1 VRIALLVLGLLLTPA
16 TLADNWWIQS
26 YGFDKSKLDGTG
38 VTIAVIDTG
47 IDSSHPDLAGTVVDG
62 VDFSSV
68 GVPNGTSGV
77 GSSAFHGTMVASLIV
92 GQGSA
97 ESGVVGVAPGA
108 KLLSISIGLGVPGS
122 DTDAQIAQAVRWA
135 VDHDADIIN
144 LSLTRNS
151 QTWPKSWDDA
161 FSYAFENDVI
171 VVAAAGNRS
180 DKSSR
185 PSAPATIPGVVSV
198 GGVTKLKEP
207 AEASAAGLGVAISAP
222 AEDLLGSYPGEGYR
236 VWDGSSAAAPLVS
249 GLLAL
254 MSQADPKASANDL
267 IERLISSATDLGEPG
282 FDANYGHGLINPTAA
297 LSSKEAASQ
306 NPLGSLEN
314 WIAQYRSSAQEE
326 QSELVVPVQPE
337 PVTLSDQTEVIEEEE
352 NLQPVGQSNS
362 EPWLNP
368 LLYWLLAPLAPLLWI
383 VLRRKRKGQDRALK
397 KNKGKPQHD
406 SSVN

>member
-1 VRIALLVLGLLLTPA
+1 MRVALAILGLLLTPA
-16 TLADNWWIQS
+16 TLADNWWIGS
-26 YGFDKSKLDGTG
+26 YGFDQTKLDGSG

-47 IDSSHPDLAGTVVDG
+47 IDASHPDLAGTVIDG

-68 GVPNGTSGV
+68 GVPNGTAGV
-77 GSSAFHGTMVASLIV
+77 GSSAFHGTMVASLIA

-97 ESGVVGVAPGA
+97 ASGVIGVAPGA

-122 DTDAQIAQAVRWA
+122 DTDTQVAQAVRWA

-151 QTWPKSWDDA
+151 QSWPKSWDEA

-180 DKSSR
+180 DNSSR
-185 PSAPATIPGVVSV
+185 PSAPAIIPGVVSV
-198 GGVTKLKEP
+198 GGVTKLEEP

-222 AEDLLGSYPGEGYR
+222 AEDLLGAYPGESYR
-236 VWDGSSAAAPLVS
+236 VWGGSSAAAPIVT

-254 MSQADPKASANDL
+254 MSQSDPDASANDL
-267 IERLISSATDLGEPG
+267 IKRLIGSATDLGEPG
-282 FDANYGHGLINPTAA
+282 FDANYGHGLIDPTAA
-297 LSSKEAASQ
+297 LKSKAVAED
-306 NPLGSLEN
+306 NPLGSLAN
-314 WIAQYRSSAQEE
+314 WIKQYRSSAEE
-326 QSELVVPVQPE
+326 EESELVVPSEPDPVGVGEQTQFVQGGENLE
-337 PVTLSDQTEVIEEEE
+337 PVS
-352 NLQPVGQSNS
+352 QSNS

-383 VLRRKRKGQDRALK
+383 VLRRKRKGQARALK
-397 KNKGKPQHD
+397 KTKGKPQHD

>member
-1 VRIALLVLGLLLTPA
+1 MVLGLLLTPA
-16 TLADNWWIQS
+16 TLANNWWIES
-26 YGFDKSKLDGTG
+26 YGFDQTKFDGTG

-62 VDFSSV
+62 VDFSGV
-68 GVPNGTSGV
+68 GVPKGSSGV
-77 GSSAFHGTMVASLIV
+77 GSSSFHGTMVASLIT
-92 GQGSA
+92 GQGSST
-97 ESGVVGVAPGA
+97 SGVIGVAPGA

-122 DTDAQIAQAVRWA
+122 DTDAQIAQAVKWA

-151 QTWPKSWDDA
+151 QSWPKSWDEA
-161 FSYAFENDVI
+161 FSYAFANDVI

-198 GGVTKLKEP
+198 GGVTKAQEP

-222 AEDLLGSYPGEGYR
+222 SEDLLGSYPGEGYR
-236 VWDGSSAAAPLVS
+236 VWDGSSAAAPIVS

-254 MSQADPKASANDL
+254 MTQADPDASANDL
-267 IERLISSATDLGEPG
+267 VERLITSATDLGEPG
-282 FDANYGHGLINPTAA
+282 FDANYGHGLINPSAA
-297 LSSKEAASQ
+297 LKSKAVSEQ
-306 NPLGSLEN
+306 NPLGSLAN
-314 WIAQYRSSAQEE
+314 WIKQYRSTAQEE
-326 QSELVVPVQPE
+326 QSELVVPAEPE
-337 PVTLSDQTEVIEEEE
+337 PVDLGEQTQLVQGGE
-352 NLQPVGQSNS
+352 NLEPVSQSDS

-383 VLRRKRKGQDRALK
+383 VLRRKRKGQARALK
-397 KNKGKPQHD
+397 KTKGKPQHD

>member
-1 VRIALLVLGLLLTPA
+1 MRVALAVVGLLLTPA
-16 TLADNWWIQS
+16 TLADNWWIEG
-26 YGFDKSKLDGTG
+26 YGFDQTKLDGTG

-47 IDSSHPDLAGTVVDG
+47 IDSSHPDLAGTVIDG

-68 GVPNGTSGV
+68 GVPKGTSGV
-77 GSSAFHGTMVASLIV
+77 GSSAFHGTMVASLIA
-92 GQGSA
+92 GQGSG
-97 ESGVVGVAPGA
+97 ESGVIGVAPGA

-122 DTDAQIAQAVRWA
+122 DTDAQIAHAVKWA
-135 VDHDADIIN
+135 VDNEADIIN

-151 QTWPKSWDDA
+151 QTWPKSWDEA
-161 FSYAFENDVI
+161 FSYAFDNDVI
-171 VVAAAGNRS
+171 VVAAAGNRT

-198 GGVTKLKEP
+198 GGVTKAKEP
-207 AEASAAGLGVAISAP
+207 AEASTAGLGVAISAP

-236 VWDGSSAAAPLVS
+236 VWDGSSAAAPIVS

-254 MSQADPKASANDL
+254 MSQADPNATANDL

-282 FDANYGHGLINPTAA
+282 FDANYGHGLIDPAA
-297 LSSKEAASQ
+297 AIKSKAVSVE
-306 NPLGSLEN
+306 NPLGSLAN
-314 WIAQYRSSAQEE
+314 WIKQYRSSAQEE
-326 QSELVVPVQPE
+326 QSELVLPIEPDPVPVGEQTQLVQGGENLE
-337 PVTLSDQTEVIEEEE
+337 PVSQSD
-352 NLQPVGQSNS
+352 S

-383 VLRRKRKGQDRALK
+383 VLRRKRKGQARALK
-397 KNKGKPQHD
+397 KTKGKPQHD

>member
-1 VRIALLVLGLLLTPA
+1 MRIALAALGLLLTPA
-16 TLADNWWIQS
+16 TLTDNWWIAG
-26 YGFDKSKLDGTG
+26 YGFDKSELDGTG

-47 IDSSHPDLAGTVVDG
+47 IDSSHPDLAGTVIDG

-68 GVPNGTSGV
+68 GVPKGTSGV
-77 GSSAFHGTMVASLIV
+77 GSSAFHGTMVASLIA

-97 ESGVVGVAPGA
+97 QSGVIGVAPGA

-122 DTDAQIAQAVRWA
+122 DTDTQIAQAVRWA
-135 VDHDADIIN
+135 VDNDADIIN

-222 AEDLLGSYPGEGYR
+222 AEDLLGSYPGESYR

-254 MSQADPKASANDL
+254 MSQADPDANANDL
-267 IERLISSATDLGEPG
+267 IQRLIASATDLGEPG
-282 FDANYGHGLINPTAA
+282 FDASYGHGLINPTAA
-297 LSSKEAASQ
+297 LKSKVVSEE
-306 NPLGSLEN
+306 NPLGSLAN
-314 WIAQYRSSAQEE
+314 WIQQYRSSAEEE
-326 QSELVVPVQPE
+326 QSELVVPAEPDPVSIGEQTQVIQGQEITE
-337 PVTLSDQTEVIEEEE
+337 PVS
-352 NLQPVGQSNS
+352 QSNS

-383 VLRRKRKGQDRALK
+383 VLRRKRTGKPGALK
-397 KNKGKPQHD
+397 KTKGKPQHD
-406 SSVN
+406 SSDN

>member
-1 VRIALLVLGLLLTPA
+1 MRLVALVLGLLLTPA
-16 TLADNWWIQS
+16 TLADNWWIEG
-26 YGFDKSKLDGTG
+26 YGFDETKLDGSG

-47 IDSSHPDLAGTVVDG
+47 IDSSHPDLVGTVVDG

-77 GSSAFHGTMVASLIV
+77 GSSAFHGTMVASLIA

-97 ESGVVGVAPGA
+97 ASGVMGIAPGA
-108 KLLSISIGLGVPGS
+108 KLLSVSIGLGVPDS

-135 VDHDADIIN
+135 VDHNADIIN

-151 QTWPKSWDDA
+151 QAWPKSWDEA

-180 DKSSR
+180 DQTSR

-198 GGVTKLKEP
+198 GGVTKSKEP
-207 AEASAAGLGVAISAP
+207 AETSTAGLGVAISAP
-222 AEDLLGSYPGEGYR
+222 AEGLLGAYPGEGYR
-236 VWDGSSAAAPLVS
+236 VWEGSSAAAPIVS

-254 MSQADPKASANDL
+254 MSQADPEASANDL
-267 IERLISSATDLGEPG
+267 IARLISSATDLGESG
-282 FDANYGHGLINPTAA
+282 FDANYGHGLINPSAA
-297 LSSKEAASQ
+297 LNSELLSAA

-326 QSELVVPVQPE
+326 PSDLVAPAEPAPVSNAE
-337 PVTLSDQTEVIEEEE
+337 DVEVEVLQE
-352 NLQPVGQSNS
+352 NLETVGQSQPQ
-362 EPWLNP
+362 PWLNP
-368 LLYWLLAPLAPLLWI
+368 LTYWLLAPLAPLLWI
-383 VLRRKRKGQDRALK
+383 VLRRKRKGQLRALK
-397 KNKGKPQHD
+397 KTKGKQQHD
-406 SSVN
+406 SVK